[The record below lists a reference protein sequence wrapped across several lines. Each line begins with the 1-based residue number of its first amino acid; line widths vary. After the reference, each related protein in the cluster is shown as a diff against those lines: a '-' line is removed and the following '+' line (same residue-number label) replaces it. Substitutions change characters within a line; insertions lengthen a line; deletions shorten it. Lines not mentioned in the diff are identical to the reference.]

1 MDSTDDL
8 VTHIWLA
15 LETLK
20 GAESHDAAVC
30 EDRLRE
36 AMMWAERMRREK
48 RAEDKPP
55 MSEGAKRIF
64 DRLMDLSGGGV
75 DG

>member
-1 MDSTDDL
+1 MDATDDL

-20 GAESHDAAVC
+20 GKESHDAAVC

-36 AMMWAERMRREK
+36 AMMWAERIR
-48 RAEDKPP
+48 RAEP
-55 MSEGAKRIF
+55 
-64 DRLMDLSGGGV
+64 
-75 DG
+75 

>member
-1 MDSTDDL
+1 MDATDDL

-20 GAESHDAAVC
+20 NEESHDAAVC

-36 AMMWAERMRREK
+36 AMMWAERIRREK
-48 RAEDKPP
+48 
-55 MSEGAKRIF
+55 
-64 DRLMDLSGGGV
+64 
-75 DG
+75 